1 MFHHKNHHKEN
12 NLSELCSQIICEKI
26 GFKKNSKVHELVTEL
41 KSSVNT
47 LHDKFQHHLYQP
59 KDVKTSGKRKLLTP
73 DPLTVAL
80 VHSTKLNQI
89 AFVLRDVLWVVSLE
103 LNRNLR
109 VKNSCS
115 AAIQKM
121 ISLASHQKIAQVLQ
135 TTWM

>member
-12 NLSELCSQIICEKI
+12 NLSELCSQIICEKV

-47 LHDKFQHHLYQP
+47 LHEKFQHHYQP
-59 KDVKTSGKRKLLTP
+59 KDVEASGKRKLLTP

-89 AFVLRDVLWVVSLE
+89 AFVLRDVLWVVCLE

-109 VKNSCS
+109 VKNACS

-121 ISLASHQKIAQVLQ
+121 ISLASHQEIAQVLQ